1 MNNNYLKYN
10 KMKKIFTFLLI
21 LISLASCKDNLLVRY
36 TDEGFAKENKGGIV
50 ISKGQTKT
58 ENKKTVYTIG
68 LRDMD
73 STWVAYGVS
82 KNVYTKYELG
92 DTVKYVEPVE
102 EKSNFESV
110 VTVNDNNN
118 KSTDIKR
125 IDVTIYLNDDTLRF
139 TNFFE
144 TN

>member
-1 MNNNYLKYN
+1 
-10 KMKKIFTFLLI
+10 MKKIFTFLLI
-21 LISLASCKDNLLVRY
+21 LIFLASCKDSLLVRY
-36 TDEGFAKENKGGIV
+36 TDEEFAKENNGSIV
-50 ISKGQTKT
+50 ISKGQSKT
-58 ENKKTVYTIG
+58 ASEKTVYTVG

-73 STWVAYGVS
+73 STWIAYGVS
-82 KNVYTKYELG
+82 KNVYVNYELG

-110 VTVNDNNN
+110 VTVNDNSK
-118 KSTDIKR
+118 KSTDIEK
-125 IDVTIYLNDDTLRF
+125 IDVTIYLKDDTLKF

>member
-1 MNNNYLKYN
+1 
-10 KMKKIFTFLLI
+10 MKKIFTFLLI
-21 LISLASCKDNLLVRY
+21 LIFLASCKDSLLVRY
-36 TDEGFAKENKGGIV
+36 TDEEFAKENNGSIV
-50 ISKGQTKT
+50 ISKGQSKT
-58 ENKKTVYTIG
+58 ASEKTVYTVG

-73 STWVAYGVS
+73 STWIAYGVS
-82 KNVYTKYELG
+82 KNVYVNYELG

-110 VTVNDNNN
+110 VTVNDNSK
-118 KSTDIKR
+118 KSTDIEK
-125 IDVTIYLNDDTLRF
+125 IDVTIYLKDDTLRF

>member
-1 MNNNYLKYN
+1 
-10 KMKKIFTFLLI
+10 MKKIFTFLLI
-21 LISLASCKDNLLVRY
+21 LIFLASCKDSLLVRY
-36 TDEGFAKENKGGIV
+36 TDEEFAKENNGSIV
-50 ISKGQTKT
+50 ISKGQSKT
-58 ENKKTVYTIG
+58 ASEKTVYTVG

-73 STWVAYGVS
+73 STWIAYGVS
-82 KNVYTKYELG
+82 KNVYVNYEIG

-110 VTVNDNNN
+110 VTVNDNSK
-118 KSTDIKR
+118 KSTDIEK
-125 IDVTIYLNDDTLRF
+125 IDVTIYLKDDTLRF

>member
-1 MNNNYLKYN
+1 
-10 KMKKIFTFLLI
+10 MKKIFTFLLI
-21 LISLASCKDNLLVRY
+21 LIFLSSCKDSLLVRY
-36 TDEGFAKENKGGIV
+36 TDEEFAKENNGSIV
-50 ISKGQTKT
+50 ISKGQSKT
-58 ENKKTVYTIG
+58 ASEKTVYTVG

-73 STWVAYGVS
+73 STWIAYGVS
-82 KNVYTKYELG
+82 KNIYVNYELG

-110 VTVNDNNN
+110 VTVNDNSK
-118 KSTDIKR
+118 KSTDIER
-125 IDVTIYLNDDTLRF
+125 IDVTIYLKDDTLRF

>member
-1 MNNNYLKYN
+1 
-10 KMKKIFTFLLI
+10 MKKIFTFLLI
-21 LISLASCKDNLLVRY
+21 LIFLASCKDSLLVRY
-36 TDEGFAKENKGGIV
+36 TDEEFAKENNGSIV
-50 ISKGQTKT
+50 ISKGQSKT
-58 ENKKTVYTIG
+58 ASEKTVYTVG

-73 STWVAYGVS
+73 STWIAYGVS
-82 KNVYTKYELG
+82 KNVYVNYELG

-110 VTVNDNNN
+110 VTVNDNSK
-118 KSTDIKR
+118 KSTDIER
-125 IDVTIYLNDDTLRF
+125 IDVTIYLKDDTLRF